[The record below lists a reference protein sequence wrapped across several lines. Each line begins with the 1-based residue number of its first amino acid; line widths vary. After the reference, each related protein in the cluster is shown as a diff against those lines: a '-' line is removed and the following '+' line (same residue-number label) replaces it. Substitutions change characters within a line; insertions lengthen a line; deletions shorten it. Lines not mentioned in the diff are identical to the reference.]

1 MPAAG
6 EKYFFV
12 SSLAKGLK
20 VMELLSENEALS
32 VSEVARHLGYNRA
45 GSHRFLATLKE
56 LGYVEKTAEN
66 YYRLT

>member
-20 VMELLSENEALS
+20 VLELLSENEALS
-32 VSEVARHLGYNRA
+32 VSRWPDTWATTGRA
-45 GSHRFLATLKE
+45 AIDFWRRLKSWAMWRRP
-56 LGYVEKTAEN
+56 LKITTV
-66 YYRLT
+66 